1 MAGGEGTRLRPLTA
15 NQPKPML
22 PMANRPMAE
31 HVVNLLRK
39 HGFEEIVVTVAFL
52 ANQIR
57 TYFGDGSEF
66 GVSMVYATEETPLGT
81 AGSVLNAREQLDER
95 FLVISGDVLTDIDLS
110 ELVAFHEKQ
119 GAVATLALKAME
131 NPLEFGIVITGQDGR
146 IERFLEKPGWG
157 DVFSDTINTG
167 IYVLEPEV
175 LDWIEEGRP
184 VDFSGEVF
192 PAMLTEG
199 LPLYG
204 FVAGGYWEDVGTL
217 EAYLRAH
224 TDILSGQVEVDV
236 PGFPLRPGVWIGE
249 GAEIHPS
256 ASVDAPAVVGGNC
269 RIGPGTRIGPYTVL
283 GSNVRVGENALIER
297 SVLHDNCYLATGVTA
312 RGSVMARSCDVRQG
326 VHVEEGVVMGDGC
339 RVGRGAVLRAGVK
352 VYPNKTIEAGA
363 VVSSSIVWE
372 SRGSRSLFGRLG
384 VSGIANVDLSPELA
398 MRVAMAYGSILPKG
412 STVTTSRDSSR
423 AARVLK
429 RAVMVGLTAAGCNV
443 DDLEA
448 CTVPVTR
455 FQVRTSVAIGGV
467 TVRLVAGD
475 PQAVSLRFLDGAGV
489 DLDEATQRKIER
501 MHDREESRRVLAAE
515 IGDIEFPSRTAELY
529 TAELINGVDVEAI
542 RRAEFKLVLDY
553 AFGTTSFV
561 LPNVLAKLGA
571 DVLVMNPH
579 VSTPGVLSFDR
590 DTHAARVGELV
601 RSSGAHLG
609 AMFDPD
615 GEQLTLLDDSGQVLT
630 DDEALCAL
638 VSLVVSEGAAAQDGP
653 GASPAVAGG
662 HPGSIVLPVDAPR
675 EAARMAERAG
685 RDVVWTKL
693 VASDLMLACGEEGVA
708 FGGNTQGGFI
718 VPRFLPAFDAVAAF
732 VHVLSMLAHRDA
744 RLSETTAAIGT
755 PYVVRREVPTP
766 FEHKGLVMRL
776 LLERARAAEMQLID
790 GVKLVDPDGWTLVV
804 PDPEAPVTILKAE
817 GDTATRAEARAN
829 EMAELISW
837 ILSEAT
843 PATR

>member
-57 TYFGDGSEF
+57 TYFGDGSEY

-95 FLVISGDVLTDIDLS
+95 FLVISGDVLTDIDLT

-119 GAVATLALKAME
+119 GSVATLALKAME
-131 NPLEFGIVITGQDGR
+131 NPLEFGIVITAPDGR

-175 LDWIEEGRP
+175 LDWIEEGRS

-192 PAMLTEG
+192 PAMLAEDR
-199 LPLYG
+199 PLYG

-217 EAYLRAH
+217 DAYLRAH
-224 TDILSGQVEVDV
+224 ADILDEKVAVDV

-256 ASVDAPAVVGGNC
+256 ASVEAPAVVGANG
-269 RIGPGTRIGPYTVL
+269 RIGPDAQIGAHSVLGANVRIGENTV
-283 GSNVRVGENALIER
+283 VER
-297 SVLHDNCYLATGVTA
+297 SVLHENCYLAAGVAA

-326 VHVEEGVVMGDGC
+326 VHVEEGVVLGDGC

-384 VSGIANVDLSPELA
+384 LSGLANVDLSPELA
-398 MRVAMAYGSILPKG
+398 MRVAMAYASLLPRG
-412 STVTTSRDSSR
+412 ATVSTSRDSSR

-443 DDLEA
+443 EDLEA
-448 CTVPVTR
+448 ATVPVTR
-455 FQVRTSVAIGGV
+455 FQVRTGVSSGGV

-475 PQAVSLRFLDGAGV
+475 PQSVSVRFLDGNGV

-501 MHDREESRRVLAAE
+501 LHDREESRRVLAAE
-515 IGDIEFPSRTAELY
+515 IGDIGFPSRTAELY
-529 TAELINGVDVEAI
+529 TAELVNGVDVEAI
-542 RRAEFKLVLDY
+542 RRARFKLVLDY

-561 LPNVLAKLGA
+561 MPNVLAKLGA

-590 DTHAARVGELV
+590 ETHAERLGELV
-601 RSSGAHLG
+601 RSSGAHCG

-615 GEQLTLLDDSGQVLT
+615 GEQLTLVDDTGRVLG
-630 DDEALCAL
+630 DEEALCAL
-638 VSLVVSEGAAAQDGP
+638 VSLVVSDS
-653 GASPAVAGG
+653 SPRRPDPTGG
-662 HPGSIVLPVDAPR
+662 IVLPVDAPI

-685 RDVVWTKL
+685 REVIWTKL
-693 VASDLMLACGEEGVA
+693 VASELMAACGEPGVS

-718 VPRFLPAFDAVAAF
+718 FPGFLPAFDAVVTF
-732 VHVLSMLAHRDA
+732 VQVLSLLAHGDR
-744 RLSETTAAIGT
+744 RLSEIVSSVTTPHLA
-755 PYVVRREVPTP
+755 RRDVPTP

-776 LLERARAAEMQLID
+776 LLERAPAVEIQLID

-804 PDPEAPVTILKAE
+804 PDPEAPMTIVKAE
-817 GDTATRAEARAN
+817 GDTQATADRRA
-829 EMAELISW
+829 AETAEQISW
-837 ILSEAT
+837 ILGEA
-843 PATR
+843 ASSSN